1 MRRKRHKKQNTKPD
15 PMYQSL
21 LVEKI
26 TNYIMFD
33 GKKSTAR
40 RVMQNML
47 DKIAKARTG
56 EDVLVILDTAIKNA
70 SPTVEVRP
78 RRVGGATYQVPRE
91 VSPERRLSLALR
103 WIINAARAK
112 KGKPMADRL
121 AEEILLASK
130 NEGAAIKKKQ
140 DTHRMAEAN
149 RAFAHFAW

>member
-1 MRRKRHKKQNTKPD
+1 
-15 PMYQSL
+15 MYQSL

-40 RVMQNML
+40 RVMQKTF
-47 DKIAKARTG
+47 DEIAKARKG
-56 EDVLVILDTAIKNA
+56 EDVLAVLDTAIKNA
-70 SPTVEVRP
+70 SPAIEVRP
-78 RRVGGATYQVPRE
+78 RRVGGATYQIPRE
-91 VSPERRLSLALR
+91 VSADRRLSLSLR
-103 WIINAARAK
+103 WIIGAARAK

-121 AEEILLASK
+121 AEEILLAAK